1 MRKIGV
7 CRQRIADAVCDT
19 IHGAMKNSGFDQY
32 YDEAVEPGKRERAYA
47 WATAIGLQDVDGL
60 RPSKHLL
67 ATAKRHIEG
76 EITQEEARRIVD
88 EYYETKD
95 GHDLPKDTKEADRVA
110 ARIVA
115 VINSP
120 TFVFSPAYLIGLHEK
135 IFEGIF
141 SHAGKIR
148 EVELTKHED
157 VLNGASVEYAPS
169 FMVMKTLEYDF
180 DREAKFCYKGI
191 SDDAF
196 VAHFSEFIA
205 KIWQAH
211 PFREGNTRTT
221 AVFAIK
227 YLRTK
232 GFDVTNDLFARES
245 WYFRNALVRANYEN
259 TQLNVEKTTA
269 YLEDFFKV
277 LLFGDEIEL
286 KNRFLRI
293 GFEYESS
300 NAEKVADMHRRQKL
314 DVGKSELDIDSEKLD
329 IGGFSEPTRV
339 NIKNLFSAFV
349 QRPFFKRKDALT
361 VLSLSPTAVSDLLAK
376 MCTHRIIE
384 PVKGHGKGAYRFM
397 A

>member
-1 MRKIGV
+1 MIK
-7 CRQRIADAVCDT
+7 
-19 IHGAMKNSGFDQY
+19 SGFEQY
-32 YDEAVEPGKRERAYA
+32 YDEAIEPGKRERAYA

-60 RPSKHLL
+60 RPSKHLI

-76 EITQEEARRIVD
+76 EISQEEARRIVD

-95 GHDLPKDTKEADRVA
+95 GRDLPCDTMEADKVA

-120 TFVFSPAYLIGLHEK
+120 TFVFSPAYLIGLHER

-141 SHAGKIR
+141 PHAGTIR
-148 EVELTKHED
+148 EVELTKRED

-180 DREAKFCYKGI
+180 DKEAKFAYKGI
-191 SDDAF
+191 SEYAF

-259 TQLNVEKTTA
+259 AQLNVEKTTA

-277 LLFGDEIEL
+277 LLLGEDIEL

-293 GFEYESS
+293 GFEYGSKG
-300 NAEKVADMHRRQKL
+300 AVAVANLHRKNKKLDIETKKLDIADQKL
-314 DVGKSELDIDSEKLD
+314 DIDDLSQ
-329 IGGFSEPTRV
+329 PTKV
-339 NIKNLFSAFV
+339 NIRKLLRAYSA
-349 QRPFFKRKDALT
+349 RPFFKRKD
-361 VLSLSPTAVSDLLAK
+361 VLAILDLSPTAASDLLAK
-376 MCTHRIIE
+376 MLSKGIIE
-384 PVKGHGKGAYRFM
+384 PVKGHGKGACRFVTN
-397 A
+397 

>member
-1 MRKIGV
+1 MASNK
-7 CRQRIADAVCDT
+7 
-19 IHGAMKNSGFDQY
+19 SGFDQY

-60 RPSKHLL
+60 KPSKYLL
-67 ATAKRHIEG
+67 ATAKRHIDG

-95 GHDLPKDTKEADRVA
+95 GHDQPADVREADKVS

-120 TFVFSPAYLIGLHEK
+120 TFVFSPAYLIGLHQK

-141 SHAGKIR
+141 PHAGKIR
-148 EVELTKHED
+148 EVELTKHEE

-169 FMVMKTLEYDF
+169 FMIEKTLDYDF
-180 DREAKFCYKGI
+180 SKEEKFNYKGI
-191 SDDAF
+191 SEEAF
-196 VAHFSEFIA
+196 IVHFSEFIA

-259 TQLNVEKTTA
+259 TQLNVIKTTA
-269 YLEDFFKV
+269 YLEDFFRV
-277 LLFGDEIEL
+277 LLLGEEIEL

-293 GFEYESS
+293 GFEYGAR
-300 NAEKVADMHRRQKL
+300 NAEKVAPLHREESPSRRG
-314 DVGKSELDIDSEKLD
+314 DNR
-329 IGGFSEPTRV
+329 GGNAGSNRGD
-339 NIKNLFSAFV
+339 NRI
-349 QRPFFKRKDALT
+349 DALPVGQRRICEELRRNPRVSIRQLAESLGVRKNT
-361 VLSLSPTAVSDLLAK
+361 VDKQISALKT
-376 MCTHRIIE
+376 
-384 PVKGHGKGAYRFM
+384 KGFVIRSGGTRGVWKVLYA
-397 A
+397 

>member
-1 MRKIGV
+1 
-7 CRQRIADAVCDT
+7 
-19 IHGAMKNSGFDQY
+19 MKDGGEKSGFDQY

-60 RPSKHLL
+60 KPSKYLI
-67 ATAKRHIEG
+67 ATARRHIEG
-76 EITQEEARRIVD
+76 EITQEEARQIVD

-95 GHDLPKDTKEADRVA
+95 GHDLPRDTEEADKVS
-110 ARIVA
+110 ARIVS

-120 TFVFSPAYLIGLHEK
+120 TFVFSPAYLIGLHER

-141 SHAGKIR
+141 PHAGKIR
-148 EVELTKHED
+148 EVELTKREE
-157 VLNGASVEYAPS
+157 VLNGESVEYAPS

-180 DREAKFCYKGI
+180 DKEAKFQYQGVPE
-191 SDDAF
+191 SAF
-196 VAHFSEFIA
+196 IAHFADFIS
-205 KIWQAH
+205 KVWQAH

-259 TQLNVEKTTA
+259 TRLNVLKTTA

-277 LLFGDEIEL
+277 LLFGEEIEL

-293 GFEYESS
+293 GFEYGSKG
-300 NAEKVADMHRRQKL
+300 AAAVAGLHRMRMTKPEKP
-314 DVGKSELDIDSEKLD
+314 DIQNEKLD
-329 IGGFSEPTRV
+329 IEAEKLDMSGLSKPTIV
-339 NIKNLFSAFV
+339 NIKKLFSAYSD
-349 QRPFFKRKDALT
+349 RSFFRRKD
-361 VLSLSPTAVSDLLAK
+361 VLAVLDMSPTAASDLLEK
-376 MCTHRIIE
+376 MLSRRIIGRI
-384 PVKGHGKGAYRFM
+384 KGHGKGACRFVVDIGTECHGKW
-397 A
+397 

>member
-19 IHGAMKNSGFDQY
+19 IHSAMKNSGFDQY

-180 DREAKFCYKGI
+180 DKEAKFGYKGI

-259 TQLNVEKTTA
+259 TQLNVAKTTA

-277 LLFGDEIEL
+277 LLFGEEIEL

-293 GFEYESS
+293 GFEYGSS
-300 NAEKVADMHRRQKL
+300 NAEKVAELHRRKDSHGMGGNAGGNMGGNRLSSLPAQQQEVCRLMLKNPSITAAQIAELQK
-314 DVGKSELDIDSEKLD
+314 VRSNTIEKRIAVL
-329 IGGFSEPTRV
+329 
-339 NIKNLFSAFV
+339 
-349 QRPFFKRKDALT
+349 RK
-361 VLSLSPTAVSDLLAK
+361 
-376 MCTHRIIE
+376 
-384 PVKGHGKGAYRFM
+384 KGAIVREGGTRGVWKVLWEV
-397 A
+397 

>member
-1 MRKIGV
+1 MASNK
-7 CRQRIADAVCDT
+7 
-19 IHGAMKNSGFDQY
+19 SGFDQY

-60 RPSKHLL
+60 KPSKYLL
-67 ATAKRHIEG
+67 ATAKRHIDG

-95 GHDLPKDTKEADRVA
+95 GHDQPADVREADKVS
-110 ARIVA
+110 ARIVT

-120 TFVFSPAYLIGLHEK
+120 TFVFSPAYLIGLHQK

-141 SHAGKIR
+141 PHAGKIR
-148 EVELTKHED
+148 EVELTKHEE

-169 FMVMKTLEYDF
+169 FMIEKTLDYDF
-180 DREAKFCYKGI
+180 SKEEKFNYKGI
-191 SDDAF
+191 SEEAF
-196 VAHFSEFIA
+196 IVHFSEFIA

-259 TQLNVEKTTA
+259 TQLNVIKTTA
-269 YLEDFFKV
+269 YLEDFFRV
-277 LLFGDEIEL
+277 LLLGEEIEL

-293 GFEYESS
+293 GFEYGAR
-300 NAEKVADMHRRQKL
+300 NAEKVAPLHREESPSRRG
-314 DVGKSELDIDSEKLD
+314 DNR
-329 IGGFSEPTRV
+329 GGNAGSNRGD
-339 NIKNLFSAFV
+339 NRI
-349 QRPFFKRKDALT
+349 DALPVGQRRICEELRRNPRVSIRQLAESLGVRKNT
-361 VLSLSPTAVSDLLAK
+361 VDKQISALKT
-376 MCTHRIIE
+376 
-384 PVKGHGKGAYRFM
+384 KGFVIRSGGTRGVWKVLYA
-397 A
+397 

>member
-1 MRKIGV
+1 M
-7 CRQRIADAVCDT
+7 
-19 IHGAMKNSGFDQY
+19 AMGKTGFDQY
-32 YDEAVEPGKRERAYA
+32 YDEAVEPGMRERAYA

-60 RPSKHLL
+60 KPSKYLV
-67 ATAKRHIEG
+67 ATAKRNIEG
-76 EITQEEARRIVD
+76 EISQEEARRLID

-95 GHDLPKDTKEADRVA
+95 GHDLAKDAEEADKVS

-120 TFVFSPAYLIGLHEK
+120 TFVFSPAYLIGLHGK

-141 SHAGKIR
+141 PHAGKIR
-148 EVELTKHED
+148 EVELTKREE
-157 VLNGASVEYAPS
+157 VLNGESVEYAPS
-169 FMVMKTLEYDF
+169 FMVMQTLEYDF
-180 DREAKFCYKGI
+180 DKEAKFGYKGI
-191 SDDAF
+191 SEGGF

-232 GFDVTNDLFARES
+232 GFDVTNDLFARKS

-259 TQLNVEKTTA
+259 TRLNVEKTTA

-277 LLFGDEIEL
+277 LLLGEEIEL

-293 GFEYESS
+293 GFEYGSK
-300 NAEKVADMHRRQKL
+300 NAEKVSDLHRQNGKLDIQGGKL
-314 DVGKSELDIDSEKLD
+314 DVGGRKLDID
-329 IGGFSEPTRV
+329 GFSAPTRV
-339 NIKNLFSAFV
+339 NIKKLVTAYGGEAFF
-349 QRPFFKRKDALT
+349 RRKD
-361 VLSLSPTAVSDLLAK
+361 VLRVLKLSPTAASDLLAK
-376 MCTHRIIE
+376 MLERQMIE
-384 PVKGHGKGAYRFM
+384 PVKGHGKGAYRFEHSIIEH

>member
-1 MRKIGV
+1 
-7 CRQRIADAVCDT
+7 
-19 IHGAMKNSGFDQY
+19 MKDGGKKKSGFDQY
-32 YDEAVEPGKRERAYA
+32 YDEAVEPGKRARAYA

-60 RPSKHLL
+60 KPSKHLI
-67 ATAKRHIEG
+67 ATARRHIEG

-95 GHDLPKDTKEADRVA
+95 GHDLPRDTKEADRVA
-110 ARIVA
+110 ARIVS

-120 TFVFSPAYLIGLHEK
+120 TFVFSPAYLLGLHER

-148 EVELTKHED
+148 EVELTKREEI
-157 VLNGASVEYAPS
+157 LNGESVEYAPS
-169 FMVMKTLEYDF
+169 FMLMKTLEYDF
-180 DREAKFCYKGI
+180 DKEARFSYKGV
-191 SDDAF
+191 SESVF

-259 TQLNVEKTTA
+259 TQLNVSKTTE
-269 YLEDFFKV
+269 YLEDFLKV
-277 LLFGDEIEL
+277 LLFGEEIEL

-293 GFEYESS
+293 GFE
-300 NAEKVADMHRRQKL
+300 
-314 DVGKSELDIDSEKLD
+314 
-329 IGGFSEPTRV
+329 
-339 NIKNLFSAFV
+339 
-349 QRPFFKRKDALT
+349 
-361 VLSLSPTAVSDLLAK
+361 
-376 MCTHRIIE
+376 
-384 PVKGHGKGAYRFM
+384 
-397 A
+397 

>member
-1 MRKIGV
+1 MSK
-7 CRQRIADAVCDT
+7 
-19 IHGAMKNSGFDQY
+19 SGFEQY
-32 YDEAVEPGKRERAYA
+32 YDEAVEPGRRERAYA

-60 RPSKHLL
+60 KPSKRLI

-76 EITQEEARRIVD
+76 EISQEEARRIVD

-95 GHDLPKDTKEADRVA
+95 GHDLPSDTEEADKVA

-135 IFEGIF
+135 IFEGVF
-141 SHAGKIR
+141 PLAGKIR
-148 EVELTKHED
+148 EVELTKHEE

-180 DREAKFCYKGI
+180 DKEARFAYKGI
-191 SDDAF
+191 SEYAF
-196 VAHFSEFIA
+196 IAHFSEFVA

-259 TQLNVEKTTA
+259 AQLNVEKTTA

-277 LLFGDEIEL
+277 LLLGEEIEL

-293 GFEYESS
+293 GFEYGSRGAAAVT
-300 NAEKVADMHRRQKL
+300 NLHRKDEKL
-314 DVGKSELDIDSEKLD
+314 DIGVGKLDIRAGKLD
-329 IGGFSEPTRV
+329 IGGFSQPTKV
-339 NIKNLFSAFV
+339 NIKKLLSAYSS
-349 QRPFFKRKDALT
+349 RPFFKRKD
-361 VLSLSPTAVSDLLAK
+361 VLAILDLSPTAASDLLAK
-376 MCTHRIIE
+376 MLSQGIIE
-384 PVKGHGKGAYRFM
+384 RVRGQGKGAYRFNG
-397 A
+397 

>member
-1 MRKIGV
+1 MSK
-7 CRQRIADAVCDT
+7 
-19 IHGAMKNSGFDQY
+19 SGFDQY

-60 RPSKHLL
+60 KPSKYLI

-76 EITQEEARRIVD
+76 EISQEEARRIVD

-95 GHDLPKDTKEADRVA
+95 GHDLPSDTKEADKVA
-110 ARIVA
+110 ARIVT

-135 IFEGIF
+135 IFEGVF
-141 SHAGKIR
+141 PHAGKIR

-180 DREAKFCYKGI
+180 DKEAKFAYKGI
-191 SDDAF
+191 SDSAF

-259 TQLNVEKTTA
+259 TQLNVEKTTS

-277 LLFGDEIEL
+277 LLLGEEIEL

-293 GFEYESS
+293 GFEYGSKGAVAVS
-300 NAEKVADMHRRQKL
+300 NLHRK
-314 DVGKSELDIDSEKLD
+314 GEKLD
-329 IGGFSEPTRV
+329 IGHEKLDIEHEKLDIDGLSQPTKA
-339 NIKNLFSAFV
+339 NIKKLMNAYSM
-349 QRPFFKRKDALT
+349 QPFFKRKD
-361 VLSLSPTAVSDLLAK
+361 VLAILDLSPTAASDLLAK
-376 MCTHRIIE
+376 MLAHGIIS
-384 PVKGHGKGAYRFM
+384 PVKGHGKGAYRFRILTSIT
-397 A
+397 

>member
-1 MRKIGV
+1 M
-7 CRQRIADAVCDT
+7 
-19 IHGAMKNSGFDQY
+19 SGFDQY

-60 RPSKHLL
+60 KPSKYLI

-76 EITQEEARRIVD
+76 EISQEEARRIVD

-95 GHDLPKDTKEADRVA
+95 GHDLPSDTKEADKVA
-110 ARIVA
+110 ARIVT

-141 SHAGKIR
+141 PHAGKIR

-180 DREAKFCYKGI
+180 DKEAKFAYKGI
-191 SDDAF
+191 SDSAF

-259 TQLNVEKTTA
+259 TQLNVEKTTS

-277 LLFGDEIEL
+277 LLLGEEIEL

-293 GFEYESS
+293 GFEYGSKG
-300 NAEKVADMHRRQKL
+300 AVAVANLHRK
-314 DVGKSELDIDSEKLD
+314 GEKLD
-329 IGGFSEPTRV
+329 IEHEKLDIDGLSQPTKA
-339 NIKNLFSAFV
+339 NIKKLMKAYSK
-349 QRPFFKRKDALT
+349 QPFFKRKD
-361 VLSLSPTAVSDLLAK
+361 VLAILDLSPTAASDLLAK
-376 MCTHRIIE
+376 MLAHGIISQ
-384 PVKGHGKGAYRFM
+384 VKGHGKGAYRFNV
-397 A
+397 

>member
-1 MRKIGV
+1 MIK
-7 CRQRIADAVCDT
+7 
-19 IHGAMKNSGFDQY
+19 SGFEQY
-32 YDEAVEPGKRERAYA
+32 YDEAIEPGKRERAYA

-60 RPSKHLL
+60 RPSKHLI

-76 EITQEEARRIVD
+76 EISQEEARRIVD

-95 GHDLPKDTKEADRVA
+95 GHDLPCDTMEADKVA

-120 TFVFSPAYLIGLHEK
+120 TFVFSPAYLVGLHER

-141 SHAGKIR
+141 PHAGTIR
-148 EVELTKHED
+148 EVELTKRED

-169 FMVMKTLEYDF
+169 FMVMKALEYDF
-180 DREAKFCYKGI
+180 DKEAKFAYKGI
-191 SDDAF
+191 SEYAF

-277 LLFGDEIEL
+277 LLLGEAIEL

-293 GFEYESS
+293 GFEYGSKG
-300 NAEKVADMHRRQKL
+300 AVAVAKLHRKN
-314 DVGKSELDIDSEKLD
+314 KNLDIETEKLD
-329 IGGFSEPTRV
+329 IADRKLDIDDLSQPTKV
-339 NIKNLFSAFV
+339 NIKKLLRAYST
-349 QRPFFKRKDALT
+349 RPFFKRKD
-361 VLSLSPTAVSDLLAK
+361 VLAILDLSPTAASDLLAK
-376 MCTHRIIE
+376 MLSKGIIE
-384 PVKGHGKGAYRFM
+384 PVKGHGKGACRFVTN
-397 A
+397 